1 MTKTLI
7 KKQLM
12 ELFSFIWQDKKKNR
26 NRKGSQFVLF
36 LIFYVVLIV
45 GILSMLSWFVAGYL
59 CKPLVAAGMD
69 WLYFALMGLIG
80 IALGAFGSIFNT
92 YASLYLAKDNDL
104 LFAMPVKPSR
114 ILVVRLGGVY
124 VMGLMYE
131 LLVMI
136 PVLIK
141 YYIVAASGIAAVVGS
156 LLVTFLISVFI
167 LVLSAVLGWGV
178 AWISSVSKYKS
189 FLTVVLSLGFMA
201 VYLWLYSKAGQLLKD
216 IVANPQKAGSFL
228 EGKFSFP
235 YYMGK
240 AATGDLFSL
249 LVFAVPI
256 LVLFVVIC
264 IVLTKS
270 YLKIVTTNKGGA
282 KVEYKEKKATVRSA
296 GQALLRKE
304 FCRFLKCPNYML
316 NCGLGIVFMLV
327 AAIAVIW
334 NSNFIIA
341 VMDSMPAEWKGLVA
355 LIATGAIAMTTSMN
369 DITAPSVSLE
379 GKNIWLLQV
388 LPVSGQQVLMAKLKM
403 HAILTLIPAAVLTAC
418 VLFVLKLSVIDMV
431 FLSIVTI
438 LFIFL
443 MAMIGLALGLK
454 MPNLSW
460 TNEIVPIKQ
469 SMGVLITLFGGWA
482 VVVALT
488 GIYYLIMDFVT
499 PLVYFVLVTGLFVVL
514 CAVLFYWLRTKG
526 TRIFERLSAGN
537 E

>member
-1 MTKTLI
+1 
-7 KKQLM
+7 
-12 ELFSFIWQDKKKNR
+12 
-26 NRKGSQFVLF
+26 
-36 LIFYVVLIV
+36 
-45 GILSMLSWFVAGYL
+45 
-59 CKPLVAAGMD
+59 
-69 WLYFALMGLIG
+69 
-80 IALGAFGSIFNT
+80 
-92 YASLYLAKDNDL
+92 
-104 LFAMPVKPSR
+104 
-114 ILVVRLGGVY
+114 
-124 VMGLMYE
+124 
-131 LLVMI
+131 
-136 PVLIK
+136 
-141 YYIVAASGIAAVVGS
+141 
-156 LLVTFLISVFI
+156 
-167 LVLSAVLGWGV
+167 
-178 AWISSVSKYKS
+178 
-189 FLTVVLSLGFMA
+189 
-201 VYLWLYSKAGQLLKD
+201 
-216 IVANPQKAGSFL
+216 
-228 EGKFSFP
+228 
-235 YYMGK
+235 
-240 AATGDLFSL
+240 
-249 LVFAVPI
+249 
-256 LVLFVVIC
+256 
-264 IVLTKS
+264 
-270 YLKIVTTNKGGA
+270 
-282 KVEYKEKKATVRSA
+282 
-296 GQALLRKE
+296 
-304 FCRFLKCPNYML
+304 ML

-514 CAVLFYWLRTKG
+514 CAVLFYGLRTKG